1 MQCILCECYLSCWNI
16 RYQIWRIACGKSI
29 TGYHEFWSSI
39 ISSFVN
45 VSSYH
50 NIVIIT
56 SYNHKILNIS
66 SFVLTNL
73 SLHVV
78 CTISVVI
85 WCNFGLFINLQLSF
99 NDSEYALAQR
109 RDRIFSNVSHKIRY
123 LKHVRWNAKMGNCEY
138 FVFKVETS
146 NGGAAFEV

>member
-1 MQCILCECYLSCWNI
+1 MQCTLCECYLSCWNI

-39 ISSFVN
+39 ISSFVTI
-45 VSSYH
+45 SSHH
-50 NIVIIT
+50 NIVIIML
-56 SYNHKILNIS
+56 YNHRILTIS

-73 SLHVV
+73 SSHVV
-78 CTISVVI
+78 YTILVVI
-85 WCNFGLFINLQLSF
+85 WCNFGLFINLRLSF
-99 NDSEYALAQR
+99 NDSEYALIQR
-109 RDRIFSNVSHKIRY
+109 RDRIFSNVSHKIRS

>member
-39 ISSFVN
+39 ISSFVTIL
-45 VSSYH
+45 SHH
-50 NIVIIT
+50 NIVINDVVQPKCID
-56 SYNHKILNIS
+56 YFFICINKFVIACVIYYIS
-66 SFVLTNL
+66 GNL
-73 SLHVV
+73 VY
-78 CTISVVI
+78 
-85 WCNFGLFINLQLSF
+85 FGLFINLRLSF
-99 NDSEYALAQR
+99 NDSEYAFIQR
-109 RDRIFSNVSHKIRY
+109 RDRIFSNVSYKIRS

>member
-1 MQCILCECYLSCWNI
+1 MQCTLCECYLSCWNI

-56 SYNHKILNIS
+56 SYNHNILNIS

-78 CTISVVI
+78 CTILVII

>member
-1 MQCILCECYLSCWNI
+1 MQCTLCECYLSCWNI

-39 ISSFVN
+39 ISSFVTIL
-45 VSSYH
+45 SHH
-50 NIVIIT
+50 NIVPMT
-56 SYNHKILNIS
+56 LYNHKILTIS

-78 CTISVVI
+78 YAILMVI
-85 WCNFGLFINLQLSF
+85 WCNFGLFVNLRLSF
-99 NDSEYALAQR
+99 NDYEYALIQR
-109 RDRIFSNVSHKIRY
+109 RDRIFSNVSHKIRS